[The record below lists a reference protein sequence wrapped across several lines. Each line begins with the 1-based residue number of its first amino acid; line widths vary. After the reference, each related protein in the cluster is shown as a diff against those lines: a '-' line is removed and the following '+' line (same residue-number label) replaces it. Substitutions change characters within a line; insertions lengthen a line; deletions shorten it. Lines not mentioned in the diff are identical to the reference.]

1 MNVRTINPSILACSQ
16 LAMAAF
22 LASPTAIAQV
32 RASVPYHS
40 AVAKTSSPAFG
51 QAADA
56 SFSSEKSNED
66 LTHITVGRSLFI
78 NTHNRLARVY
88 VTNPEVL
95 DSYTANPNQVVVT
108 AKKAGVSNLILWD
121 ESGVS
126 KTYLVSADLSVE
138 MLQRSVKEAFPL
150 EKISVEG
157 NETRAVLSGTVSSE
171 AIAEAAVKLANQYAK
186 EVSSALLVN
195 SSKARQVRLQV
206 RIVEVDR
213 SKQNSYGF
221 NFFSAG
227 GNNLASTSTSQF
239 PSTLNVQ
246 TTAGSGGSSVGGK
259 SVTLG
264 NPLNFSI
271 YSSKLNVGA
280 TLQMLETLQVLQI
293 LAQPEI
299 TTLSGQKANFLAGGE
314 FPFPVVQ
321 GTATGTA
328 ISIQFRPYGVKLEF
342 LPIVNVDG
350 SVEMHVAPEVSAL
363 DYTNAVSIAGYTIPA
378 LSTRKADTQVVVQS
392 GQTFAISGLLDKRT
406 TDAFSKTPGIASVPV
421 LGQLFKS
428 KNGNRSNT
436 ELVVIVTPTILD
448 PVTGAAPEEPKQ
460 VIPFLEPKS
469 FDKELPSGVVK
480 K

>member
-1 MNVRTINPSILACSQ
+1 MNVRIINLPIFACSQ

-22 LASPTAIAQV
+22 LVSPTAIAQV

-40 AVAKTSSPAFG
+40 AVAKISSPAIG

-428 KNGNRSNT
+428 RNGNRSNT

-460 VIPFLEPKS
+460 VIPFLEPKN